1 MDTPRHDIEIHQGAT
16 FTRGFAYLDPEN
28 VPIDLTGWTA
38 RMQVRATIGGK
49 VLADLST
56 ENGRIVIDPLRGL
69 LTVTI
74 PRSVTRL
81 MPVERGIYDV
91 FIVSPDDFAIKLLEG
106 EVLVVASVT
115 RG

>member
-16 FTRGFAYLDPEN
+16 FSLGFAYLDPAG

-38 RMQVRATIGGK
+38 RMQVRDRVGGK

-56 ENGRIVIDPLRGL
+56 ENGSITIDPLVGRL
-69 LTVTI
+69 QVTIARTVT
-74 PRSVTRL
+74 RQ
-81 MPVERGIYDV
+81 MPTGLAIYDL
-91 FIVSPDDFAIKLLEG
+91 FIVSPDDFAIKFLEG
-106 EVLVVASVT
+106 EVKVVGSVT